1 MNWHAPPELLAS
13 YAQGDLDHART
24 LSIEAHT
31 LRCAE
36 CQARLA
42 DLAAPLI
49 DCTWSSIADAIDAPR
64 LPWFERSLGR
74 LGVSPQIARLVGTTP
89 SLRVNWFVS
98 TLASLALGVV
108 LSHAASGSGRSL
120 PFLVIAPVIPV
131 LVIAAAYGSP
141 LGSTNDIE
149 RATPFAPWRLL
160 LLRSMTVL
168 AVCVVTSAVLSL
180 GIAGPAARAWLWLA
194 PALALTAL
202 VLALSTWV
210 SLSRAATATALLWIV
225 LVLGCSVVRAPY
237 ADAVFSRFVMFQ
249 PMGQLVTVAVAL
261 VCWLVFAM
269 RSRHVDPY
277 LGRLA

>member
-1 MNWHAPPELLAS
+1 MNWHAPLELLAS
-13 YAQGDLDHART
+13 YAQGDLDHARAI
-24 LSIEAHT
+24 SIEAHT
-31 LRCAE
+31 LRCGE

-42 DLAAPLI
+42 DLAAPLV
-49 DCTWSSIADAIDAPR
+49 DRTWSSIADTIDAPR
-64 LPWFERSLGR
+64 IPWIERWLGR
-74 LGVSPQIARLVGTTP
+74 LGVPPPIARLVGTTP
-89 SLRVNWFVS
+89 SVRFSWFVS
-98 TLASLALGVV
+98 TLASLALGVA
-108 LSHAASGSGRSL
+108 LSHGASGSGRSL

-168 AVCVVTSAVLSL
+168 VVCVATSAVLSL
-180 GIAGPAARAWLWLA
+180 GIAGPAARTWLWLA

-210 SLSRAATATALLWIV
+210 SLSRAATTTAALWIV
-225 LVLGCSVVRAPY
+225 SILACSVVRAGNT
-237 ADAVFSRFVMFQ
+237 DAVFSRFVMFR
-249 PMGQLVTVAVAL
+249 PMGQLVTLAVAL
-261 VCWLVFAM
+261 VSWLVFAM